1 MKLLFLIL
9 SLILSTSI
17 FATKKLSVNIVTIPP
32 NASIFSN
39 NTNYDS
45 QKYHKQKDS
54 FVKRPTEKQTK
65 KIYLFKNGFMLK
77 EYKLDNNS
85 PEKITI
91 ELEKAA
97 EFNLSLNTKLDYEI
111 SYTPFVDELN
121 KDLQTKSRIFLSE
134 TKYFPKNM
142 KSMKLPQGKYYLILS
157 KLGYKTIHKKVN
169 LNKDTV
175 LAIKDVKRSV
185 FALGFEGITEYNVF
199 LNVDNVIDTLYEKK
213 QSYGVLGEILRETG
227 LRYKEGLNLLQ
238 QPDKYIQDNKIIGMV
253 GKSGKIYQDKS
264 ISNSLIEKIYSLSK
278 SDKKINHKSFCS
290 SISSVEMGR
299 TPHSF
304 RYQFVKEKY
313 NQLTTC
319 GLSHNETMGIIS
331 SELNHHRNTS
341 PYYLNKI

>member
-1 MKLLFLIL
+1 MSKGKNLKGKHFHQQI
-9 SLILSTSI
+9 S
-17 FATKKLSVNIVTIPP
+17 NIINRTL
-32 NASIFSN
+32 NLGQS
-39 NTNYDS
+39 
-45 QKYHKQKDS
+45 
-54 FVKRPTEKQTK
+54 KRESEKQNQIHSINTLK
-65 KIYLFKNGFMLK
+65 FRQRLLNEFKTYLENQNITTGKMNQYLNEEHLTGFIYQRTNNLTYESSKTIISGMSGIITSLK
-77 EYKLDNNS
+77 ETNVYID
-85 PEKITI
+85 
-91 ELEKAA
+91 
-97 EFNLSLNTKLDYEI
+97 LSSDFFTQI
-111 SYTPFVDELN
+111 
-121 KDLQTKSRIFLSE
+121 
-134 TKYFPKNM
+134 KNE
-142 KSMKLPQGKYYLILS
+142 
-157 KLGYKTIHKKVN
+157 
-169 LNKDTV
+169 
-175 LAIKDVKRSV
+175 IKDIKYTYQSSKN
-185 FALGFEGITEYNVF
+185 THKSF
-199 LNVDNVIDTLYEKK
+199 LNVDSVIDTLYEKK

>member
-1 MKLLFLIL
+1 MSKGKNLKGKHFHQQI
-9 SLILSTSI
+9 S
-17 FATKKLSVNIVTIPP
+17 NIINRTL
-32 NASIFSN
+32 NLGQS
-39 NTNYDS
+39 
-45 QKYHKQKDS
+45 
-54 FVKRPTEKQTK
+54 KRESEKQNQIHSINTLK
-65 KIYLFKNGFMLK
+65 FRQRLLNEFKTYLENQNITTGKMNQYLNEEHLTGFIYQRTNNLTYESSKTIISGMSGIITSLK
-77 EYKLDNNS
+77 ETNVYID
-85 PEKITI
+85 
-91 ELEKAA
+91 
-97 EFNLSLNTKLDYEI
+97 LSSDFFTQI
-111 SYTPFVDELN
+111 
-121 KDLQTKSRIFLSE
+121 
-134 TKYFPKNM
+134 KNE
-142 KSMKLPQGKYYLILS
+142 
-157 KLGYKTIHKKVN
+157 
-169 LNKDTV
+169 
-175 LAIKDVKRSV
+175 IKDIKYTYQSSKN
-185 FALGFEGITEYNVF
+185 THKSF
-199 LNVDNVIDTLYEKK
+199 LNVDSVIDTLYEKK
-213 QSYGVLGEILRETG
+213 QSYGVLGEILRESG